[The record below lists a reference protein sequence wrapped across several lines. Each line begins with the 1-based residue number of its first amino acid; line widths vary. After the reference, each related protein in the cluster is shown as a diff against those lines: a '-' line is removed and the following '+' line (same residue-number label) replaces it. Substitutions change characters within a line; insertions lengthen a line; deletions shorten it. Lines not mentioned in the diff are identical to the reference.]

1 MMQLQTTIDDM
12 KRNLTRTRAMMGQN
26 CTEDDVTRNFLEEV
40 RHTVKKM
47 EADAEAA
54 ENFRNKEQK
63 VIADIAHAD

>member
-26 CTEDDVTRNFLEEV
+26 RAEDDVTRNFLEEV

-47 EADAEAA
+47 EADAEGA
-54 ENFRNKEQK
+54 ENFRNK
-63 VIADIAHAD
+63 D